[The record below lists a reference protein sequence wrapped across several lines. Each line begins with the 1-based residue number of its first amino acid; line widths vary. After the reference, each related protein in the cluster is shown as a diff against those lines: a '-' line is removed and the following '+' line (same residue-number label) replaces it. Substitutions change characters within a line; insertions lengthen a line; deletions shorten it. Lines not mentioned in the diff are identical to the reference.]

1 MDISF
6 TDKELALIRQILE
19 GTDYNIK
26 GGKALV
32 AYGQLLESVL
42 VKVSEG
48 DNHAGST
55 ATD

>member
-26 GGKALV
+26 GGKALI
-32 AYGQLLESVL
+32 AYGHLLESVL
-42 VKVSEG
+42 VKLSEG
-48 DNHAGST
+48 DNHATST
-55 ATD
+55 AID